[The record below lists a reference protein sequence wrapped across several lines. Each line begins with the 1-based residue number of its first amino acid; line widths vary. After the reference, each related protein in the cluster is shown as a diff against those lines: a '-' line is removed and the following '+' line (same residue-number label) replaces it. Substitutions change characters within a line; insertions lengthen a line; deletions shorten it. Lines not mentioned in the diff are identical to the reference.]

1 MLLNKTAYCYCYQ
14 LVVSITSSFKTES
27 RTLVSLGYEFIIK
40 ARVHSNSSDIIA
52 CGQNISISGIKDKQV
67 KPWMKLMNTYVPKCS
82 IQ

>member
-1 MLLNKTAYCYCYQ
+1 MLLLSAHLKQNHGA
-14 LVVSITSSFKTES
+14 
-27 RTLVSLGYEFIIK
+27 LVSLGYEFIIK